1 LPLIALGRVVRAHG
15 VHGAVLVAAYNESRP
30 EAMLE
35 ADKIYL
41 VPKDGADP
49 VLIRGLSGK
58 LVPKGVIVKLKGFTT
73 REAAETLK
81 GQELAVERAS
91 LPEPEEGEFYH
102 ADLLGLKALTVS
114 GRELGKVS
122 GLLETGSSLV
132 LVLADESGQEKLIPF
147 TDECVPEVDL
157 ALGLLKVAELPGLF
171 D

>member
-41 VPKDGADP
+41 VPKEGTEP

-81 GQELAVERAS
+81 GRELAVDRAS

-102 ADLLGLKALTVS
+102 ADLLGLEALTLS

-122 GLLETGSSLV
+122 ALLETGAGLV
-132 LVLADESGQEKLIPF
+132 LVLTDEAGQERLVPF

-157 ALGLLKVAELPGLF
+157 AGRLLRVAELPGLL